1 MGGKKI
7 TDKKDKVHTL
17 KPEEK
22 KKKFVEVVEEAR
34 AIKGKADELESPS
47 VKQKIEL
54 LNRILNEN
62 TEEKDGE
69 VQKKKDH
76 VKGQTAA
83 APCMPRISA
92 AGCAAAV

>member
-7 TDKKDKVHTL
+7 ADRKEKVHTL

-22 KKKFVEVVEEAR
+22 KTKFVEVVEEAR

-47 VKQKIEL
+47 VKQKIEP

-62 TEEKDGE
+62 NQGLNRRPLLGKNSYPFCIVPQEKFLR
-69 VQKKKDH
+69 V
-76 VKGQTAA
+76 
-83 APCMPRISA
+83 
-92 AGCAAAV
+92 